1 MVSLESIW
9 LADSRPGRESAAAVL
24 VDSPEG
30 CMVGSFI
37 KTAAVEP
44 LVSHRPVHYDAFT
57 RYKHRRSITMNPA
70 EAGR

>member
-1 MVSLESIW
+1 
-9 LADSRPGRESAAAVL
+9 
-24 VDSPEG
+24 
-30 CMVGSFI
+30 MVGSFI